1 VIRCALLCLLALLL
15 GGCYTTTTRNA
26 YRVQGTAVGQPV
38 DVVVEGGSSAD
49 AGVDVG
55 AAVSGALAAVRG
67 DVKGIMEAMASKM
80 PPPVDVKGIMDA
92 IATRPP
98 PPPVDNTALY
108 ATGGT
113 AIAALLA
120 AWLKSQSDAK
130 AHKADADEAWDRLA
144 PPTTPKA

>member
-67 DVKGIMEAMASKM
+67 DVKGIM
-80 PPPVDVKGIMDA
+80 DA
-92 IATRPP
+92 IATRP

>member
-1 VIRCALLCLLALLL
+1 MIRCALLGVLALLM
-15 GGCYTTTTRNA
+15 GGCFTTTTRNA
-26 YRVQGTAVGQPV
+26 YRVQGTAAGQLV

-80 PPPVDVKGIMDA
+80 PPPVDVKGIVDA
-92 IATRPP
+92 IASRPQ
-98 PPPVDNTALY
+98 PPVDNTALY

-120 AWLKSQSDAK
+120 AWLKSQRDAN
-130 AHKADADEAWDRLA
+130 AHKADADEAWNRLA
-144 PPTTPKA
+144 PPVPPKV